1 MTIAHGKTD
10 KSIQYSISGRDKDFF
25 NLKDR
30 VVSFKNSPDY
40 ESKPSYS
47 LTLEIKNGPL
57 ARDKTITITII
68 NLKEKT
74 ISIAADQTM
83 SVNERSQVNTP
94 VGTVATTGIVTG
106 FEITAGNRT
115 ISLKSAPQGKFK

>member
-1 MTIAHGKTD
+1 M
-10 KSIQYSISGRDKDFF
+10 
-25 NLKDR
+25 
-30 VVSFKNSPDY
+30 
-40 ESKPSYS
+40 
-47 LTLEIKNGPL
+47 
-57 ARDKTITITII
+57 ARDKTIAITII

-106 FEITAGNRT
+106 FEITAGNSNNFFKISPTGKIQVAGAGLNYESKQNYTLTVKITDDDAEAKTAQIIIQINRT
-115 ISLKSAPQGKFK
+115 RVLVHSTKGC

>member
-1 MTIAHGKTD
+1 L
-10 KSIQYSISGRDKDFF
+10 IQYSISGRDKDFF

-57 ARDKTITITII
+57 ARDKTITITMLI
-68 NLKEKT
+68 LKKLLLLPAV
-74 ISIAADQTM
+74 ISKPVTM
-83 SVNERSQVNTP
+83 P
-94 VGTVATTGIVTG
+94 VVATVPTGVLT
-106 FEITAGNRT
+106 
-115 ISLKSAPQGKFK
+115 